1 MKKVLILLSVAAG
14 VMACKGGDKK
24 AGTETTTTPPALS
37 TEEKEKAKT
46 DTANFTTLVW
56 LDSTYKDL
64 GKLKKD
70 QTVEI
75 TYRFKNTGTHNLVID
90 NVSAQCGCTIPEKP
104 EKAFAPG
111 EEGEIK
117 AKFNGSGSGH
127 IRKEIYV
134 TANTSPSNSH
144 TLAFGGEIN

>member
-1 MKKVLILLSVAAG
+1 MKKILILLSVAAS
-14 VMACKGGDKK
+14 VMACKSGDKK
-24 AGTETTTTPPALS
+24 AETETTTTTPLS
-37 TEEKEKAKT
+37 NEEKEKAKA
-46 DTANFTTLVW
+46 DTANYTTLVW
-56 LDSTYKDL
+56 LDSTYKEL
-64 GKLKKD
+64 GKLKHD
-70 QTVEI
+70 QSVEI
-75 TYRFKNTGTHNLVID
+75 TYRFKNTGSHNLVID

-134 TANTSPSNSH
+134 TANTSPSNAH
-144 TLAFGGEIN
+144 TLAFGGDIEN